1 MKCPRCEQ
9 PLTEPLAI
17 PGLENIFRC
26 RHCRDYVFICV
37 RALDERDN
45 EALALHMRESF
56 TRAAELSVERGR
68 QTRDLIRRLRDGED
82 VPEQELRDKYGLVA
96 RMD

>member
-9 PLTEPLAI
+9 PLLEPRAI

-26 RHCRDYVFICV
+26 QHCREYVFICV
-37 RALDERDN
+37 RPLDDRDN

-56 TRAAELSVERGR
+56 ARAAELELERSR
-68 QTRDLIRRLRDGED
+68 QTRDLIARIRAGEA
-82 VPEQELRDKYGLVA
+82 VPEKELREQYGLVP
-96 RMD
+96 RSE